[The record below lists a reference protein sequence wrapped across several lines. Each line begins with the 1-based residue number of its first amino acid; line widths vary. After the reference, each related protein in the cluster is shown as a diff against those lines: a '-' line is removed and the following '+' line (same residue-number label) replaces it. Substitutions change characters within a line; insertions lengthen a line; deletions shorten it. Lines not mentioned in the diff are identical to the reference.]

1 MPPAPVDDGDP
12 ASVELGTKF
21 RSDINGF
28 ITGVRFYKAAANTG
42 THTGTLWSSTGDA
55 ARHRHLHR

>member
-21 RSDINGF
+21 RADANGF
-28 ITGVRFYKAAANTG
+28 ITGVRFYKAPPTPAPTSAR
-42 THTGTLWSSTGDA
+42 LWTSTGA
-55 ARHRHLHR
+55 LLATVTFTR